1 MPNVFAFHY
10 FVCYKM
16 VSLFDVKNDIMK
28 NVASGGQDKVRTTL
42 YLTLE
47 NKQGLDRIPRGQK
60 NALMNRAIAN
70 VLKELEQKE
79 NNQKF
84 LEMIADIEPVKV
96 ELSSEEMAQLLRE
109 GKGEELMTHQACDD
123 A

>member
-1 MPNVFAFHY
+1 M
-10 FVCYKM
+10 
-16 VSLFDVKNDIMK
+16 SLFDVKNDIMK